1 MLFFPKYRSALV
13 SHVLRTD
20 TAVTTLLLWHQFF
33 FLFWLQYNVAG
44 LDISATES
52 SDNKQ
57 QLMGWTAQILR
68 SQKPRVT
75 RKQRP
80 KYLAL
85 LKKFNLPLFDR
96 VSEFPWFW
104 ES

>member
-1 MLFFPKYRSALV
+1 MLIFPKYRSALV

-33 FLFWLQYNVAG
+33 FLFWLQYVAE

-52 SDNKQ
+52 SDDKQ
-57 QLMGWTAQILR
+57 QLMGWTAQISR

-85 LKKFNLPLFDR
+85 LKKYNLPVFDR
-96 VSEFPWFW
+96 VSEFSWFW